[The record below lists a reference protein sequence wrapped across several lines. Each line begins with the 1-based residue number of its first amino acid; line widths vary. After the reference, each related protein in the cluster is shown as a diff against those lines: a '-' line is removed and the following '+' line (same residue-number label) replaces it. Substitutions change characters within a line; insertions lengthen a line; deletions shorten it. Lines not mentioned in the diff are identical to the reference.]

1 MHKSPMD
8 RVTRNYLI
16 HSTND
21 EWLEVVRIARESGSL
36 SLDISDLVKFN
47 EAASQYSGTIRE
59 FLSEGK

>member
-21 EWLEVVRIARESGSL
+21 EWLDVIRIARENGML
-36 SLDISDLVKFN
+36 SLELSDLVKFN

-59 FLSEGK
+59 FLGESK